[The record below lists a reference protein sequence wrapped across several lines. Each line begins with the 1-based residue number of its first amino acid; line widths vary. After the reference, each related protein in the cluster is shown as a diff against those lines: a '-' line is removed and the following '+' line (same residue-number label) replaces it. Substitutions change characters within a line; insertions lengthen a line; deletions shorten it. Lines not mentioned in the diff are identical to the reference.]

1 MFHRVLQLARRHTI
15 PWRDFAS
22 AVLFVSFV
30 SLCQA
35 AVFGGAWPEVGLTSR
50 ITLALYLIAI
60 FAATLRSDPRVVTF
74 TGVLASAEWLALL
87 RIFPD
92 TRTERIGTSVDLLVI
107 AAATMLAWTIA
118 SRARNLGLSSI
129 RDDLTGLLNRGHL
142 EQRLATELMRSTRN
156 RRPVALAIVDVDHLQ
171 RVNDSAGRAAGDEV
185 LREIAVRLTKTMRR
199 SDLCARIGGDE
210 FALAFIDTSVA
221 DAAVKLEEIRRTVSA
236 TPISLRVRAVV
247 TITCSTGIAVAPL
260 DGEDAKT
267 LMRLANARLFAA
279 KHAGRDCLM
288 VAG

>member
-1 MFHRVLQLARRHTI
+1 MLHRVLQLARRQGI

-22 AVLFVSFV
+22 AGLFVSFV

-35 AVFGGAWPEVGLTSR
+35 AVFSGAWPQVALTSR

-60 FAATLRSDPRVVTF
+60 FAASLRSDPRVVTF
-74 TGVLASAEWLALL
+74 TGLLASAEWVTLL

-92 TRTERIGTSVDLLVI
+92 VRIERIGMSVELLVI
-107 AAATMLAWTIA
+107 AVATMLAWTIA
-118 SRARNLGLSSI
+118 SRARSLGLSSI

-142 EQRLATELMRSTRN
+142 EQRLATELMRSSRN
-156 RRPVALAIVDVDHLQ
+156 RRPVALAIVDVDQLQ
-171 RVNDSAGRAAGDEV
+171 RVNDSAGRGAGDEV

-210 FALAFIDTSVA
+210 FALAFVDTSVA
-221 DAAVKLEEIRRTVSA
+221 DAAVKVEEIRRTVSA

-247 TITCSTGIAVAPL
+247 TITCSAGVAVAPL

-267 LMRLANARLFAA
+267 LLRIANARLFAA

-288 VAG
+288 IAG